1 MEGGVP
7 GVRPHLV
14 QSHVEAE
21 LKIGVGLV
29 PSLSRHMVE
38 MVALGI

>member
-14 QSHVEAE
+14 QSRVEAE
-21 LKIGVGLV
+21 LKIGVGLAL
-29 PSLSRHMVE
+29 SLSQHMVE
-38 MVALGI
+38 MIVREI

>member
-7 GVRPHLV
+7 GVRPCLA

-21 LKIGVGLV
+21 LKIGVALAL
-29 PSLSRHMVE
+29 SLSRHMVE
-38 MVALGI
+38 MIVREI